1 MNFAI
6 EKGII
11 TSDEAKELQEIE
23 FKRNEMVLISYRTL
37 KVPVNNETKLLSE
50 KLVDNNVIT
59 AQTMAKVAY
68 PPII

>member
-1 MNFAI
+1 LNFAI